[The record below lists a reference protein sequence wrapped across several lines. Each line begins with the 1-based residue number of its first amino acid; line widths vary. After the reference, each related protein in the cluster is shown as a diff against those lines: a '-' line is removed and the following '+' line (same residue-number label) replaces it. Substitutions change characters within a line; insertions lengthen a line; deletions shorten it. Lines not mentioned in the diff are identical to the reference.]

1 MTVATRRIPGI
12 ALIAVLVCLAAQ
24 PCAAAT
30 DTQGAQLAAA
40 CASCHRVDGRDSGI
54 PPVIGL
60 DEVRIVKSLWA
71 YRSGQ
76 RAGPIMHVV
85 AAALSPEE
93 IAAVAHYLAV
103 QRPAPVQ
110 R

>member
-1 MTVATRRIPGI
+1 MMFGTRFIPGLPLT
-12 ALIAVLVCLAAQ
+12 AGLVCLVAQ

-30 DTQGAQLAAA
+30 DTRGAQIAAA

-54 PPVIGL
+54 PPVVGL

-71 YRSGQ
+71 YRSGE

-93 IAAVAHYLAV
+93 IAAVAHYLAG